1 MRRPNGQ
8 SNEGCVVYL
17 LSCRGTAV
25 LPPARPCSATYYTVP
40 SRILYHSARS
50 SVARIGTADRP
61 AAVLTAVVLWLCIGV
76 QAHDC
81 QLNDSDREDLGDWC
95 ALLSSLSRAPARL
108 RRAAVLPL
116 SRNARQ
122 RQWQNATWS
131 DGLRSRGEHAMR
143 RERINR
149 TRATQHSYDS
159 AGAVALWHGERRTR
173 LCSDARWWG
182 MEFYLRLPDGTAA
195 ADERK
200 ANGDADGGLA
210 LDAEVSL

>member
-1 MRRPNGQ
+1 
-8 SNEGCVVYL
+8 
-17 LSCRGTAV
+17 
-25 LPPARPCSATYYTVP
+25 
-40 SRILYHSARS
+40 
-50 SVARIGTADRP
+50 
-61 AAVLTAVVLWLCIGV
+61 V

-108 RRAAVLPL
+108 RRSAPTLTPCAAAAAAERDVERWAALARRACDAARANQ
-116 SRNARQ
+116 SHARNATFVRFG
-122 RQWQNATWS
+122 RRGRAMAWGAA
-131 DGLRSRGEHAMR
+131 DALR
-143 RERINR
+143 
-149 TRATQHSYDS
+149 
-159 AGAVALWHGERRTR
+159 
-173 LCSDARWWG
+173 SDARWWG